1 MHTSNH
7 WVTHGPML
15 SLSASSFTLHV
26 LPTRVIAL
34 FTLGMAGSREAVL
47 LLHPTPHT
55 VKFAD
60 TVRVRFDCG
69 VEHRE
74 SLKTPKKNL
83 VSRRKLAL
91 QDIEVV
97 SPCSTSAFDAA
108 DSEDDELRLYM
119 ETLPCDRDL
128 CEPPALLIADSNQNG
143 FEELSEPLRM

>member
-1 MHTSNH
+1 
-7 WVTHGPML
+7 
-15 SLSASSFTLHV
+15 
-26 LPTRVIAL
+26 
-34 FTLGMAGSREAVL
+34 MAGSREAVL

-74 SLKTPKKNL
+74 SLKTPNNPL